1 MAFNYLGK
9 NKGFTRAGYTIL
21 IILANLSFSHYLRKG
36 RQMKILVVSSHTDDG
51 IVIAGGT
58 ILRILEARD
67 QVFYAGL
74 SIASESLLEGF
85 PKDIVETETKLAT
98 KILGIDAEKVHI
110 ERFPVRRFQ
119 EHRQKILD
127 TLIDLRNEIRPEIVF
142 VPSTT
147 DTHQDHEVVNR
158 ESLRAFKNFCSIYGY
173 DFPWTELH
181 QMKMNLFYQLGERHM
196 QKKMK
201 AINCLRSQIAK
212 KTPYLSEDYIR
223 GLAIERGV
231 RIGAKYAEAFEIIR
245 EIRRTEIE

>member
-1 MAFNYLGK
+1 
-9 NKGFTRAGYTIL
+9 
-21 IILANLSFSHYLRKG
+21 
-36 RQMKILVVSSHTDDG
+36 MKVLMVSSHTDDA

-58 ILRILEARD
+58 ILRILEAKD

-74 SIASESLLEGF
+74 SIASESLMPGF
-85 PKDIVETETKLAT
+85 PKDTVETETKLAT
-98 KILGIDAEKVHI
+98 KILGIDAQKVHI
-110 ERFPVRRFQ
+110 GRFPVRRFQ

-127 TLIDLRNEIRPEIVF
+127 ALIDLRNRIRPDVVF

-158 ESLRAFKNFCSIYGY
+158 ESLRTFKSCCSIYGY

-181 QMKMNLFYQLGERHM
+181 PMKLNLFYQLEERHIEE
-196 QKKMK
+196 KMK
-201 AINCLRSQIAK
+201 AIKCLKSQIAK
-212 KTPYLSEDYIR
+212 KTPYLTEEYIR

-245 EIRRTEIE
+245 EIRRIGTEGISSR

>member
-1 MAFNYLGK
+1 MI
-9 NKGFTRAGYTIL
+9 T
-21 IILANLSFSHYLRKG
+21 NLSFSKYHGKG
-36 RQMKILVVSSHTDDG
+36 LQMKILVVSTHTDDA

-58 ILRILEARD
+58 ILRILEANG

-85 PKDIVETETKLAT
+85 AKDAVETETKLAT
-98 KILGIDAEKVHI
+98 KMLGIDAEKVRI

-127 TLIDLRNEIRPEIVF
+127 TLIDLRNGIKPDIVF

-158 ESLRAFKNFCSIYGY
+158 ESLRAFKNCCSIYGY

-181 QMKMNLFYQLGERHM
+181 QMKLNLFYQLEERHIR
-196 QKKMK
+196 KKME
-201 AINCLRSQIAK
+201 AIKCLRSQIAK
-212 KTPYLSEDYIR
+212 KTPYLTEEYIR

-245 EIRRTEIE
+245 EIRRTEREEVS

>member
-1 MAFNYLGK
+1 
-9 NKGFTRAGYTIL
+9 
-21 IILANLSFSHYLRKG
+21 
-36 RQMKILVVSSHTDDG
+36 MKILVISSHTDDA

-58 ILRILEARD
+58 ILRILEAKG

-85 PKDIVETETKLAT
+85 PKDAVEVETKLAT
-98 KILGIDAEKVHI
+98 KTLGIDAEKVHI
-110 ERFPVRRFQ
+110 ELFPVRKFQ

-127 TLIDLRNEIRPEIVF
+127 KLIDLRNRIRPDIVF

-147 DTHQDHEVVNR
+147 DTHQDHEVVTR

-181 QMKMNLFYQLGERHM
+181 QMKLNLFYQLEERHIE
-196 QKKMK
+196 KKME
-201 AINCLRSQIAK
+201 AINCLKSQIAK
-212 KTPYLSEDYIR
+212 KPPYLTEDYIR

-245 EIRRTEIE
+245 EIRRTEAEGIS